1 MEKNKLKFVLEFIR
15 LNLNKVNFINI
26 SMVKQNV
33 ERTTELS
40 RKTVSKQLN
49 RKWAIKEHKLINI
62 K

>member
-1 MEKNKLKFVLEFIR
+1 MEKNKLKFVLEFIK
-15 LNLNKVNFINI
+15 LNLNKVIFINI

-49 RKWAIKEHKLINI
+49 RKWASKEHKLINI